1 MAISDSPISASFGK
15 PFSFQV
21 AAFRLRLAELKA
33 TTGWDKEVWQAEH
46 DRAFMVAGA
55 IRADILADLAAAVD
69 KAISQGTTLE
79 TFRKDFRKI
88 VAEKGWQIS
97 HAGQG
102 TKGGEAWRTKV
113 IYKTNLSTSYAA
125 GRFAQLTQ
133 AGYPFLVYRHGA
145 AVEPR
150 IQHLAWDGLVLPAD
164 HPFWKTHCPPNGWGC
179 TCYIT
184 GARSK
189 ESARRVGGKPE
200 KALPE
205 GWQAPDPKTGAPVG
219 IDRGWGYAPGA
230 SAAADIGWLAAKP
243 LNWDF
248 NLAVAYM
255 KSVPAAN
262 RDLLSTSYR
271 DLPSFKAMMRT
282 YVERVASGP
291 PAATGLPELKT
302 LGLASEE
309 LRGQIFRLVGK
320 DDAPDLYDF
329 IVDQSAIRHV
339 LVRHSNAKVELSRGQ
354 RPIIADDFA
363 RLGELLNKPD
373 LLKSGDPM
381 VGHPQVVVIEKQFG
395 DERLITVFEV
405 RGGRRRI
412 ALVSMWVESKAGAP
426 STITP

>member
-1 MAISDSPISASFGK
+1 VSKLLAIFGK
-15 PFSFQV
+15 PFKFQV

-55 IRADILADLAAAVD
+55 IRADVLADLAAAVD

-97 HAGQG
+97 PAGQG

-125 GRFAQLTQ
+125 GRFAQLKQ
-133 AGYPFLVYRHGA
+133 GGYPFLVYRHGA
-145 AVEPR
+145 AIEPR
-150 IQHLAWDGLVLPAD
+150 VQHLAWDGLVLPAD
-164 HPFWKTHCPPNGWGC
+164 HPFWRTHCPPNGWGC

-189 ESARRVGGKPE
+189 EAARRVGGDPAKS
-200 KALPE
+200 LPD

-219 IDRGWGYAPGA
+219 IDRGWDYAPGA
-230 SAAADIGWLAAKP
+230 SAAEDIGALAAKP

-255 KSVPAAN
+255 KSLPATN
-262 RDLLSTSYR
+262 RDLFSQSYR
-271 DLPSFKAMMRT
+271 GLPSFKAMMRR
-282 YVERVASGP
+282 YVERIASGT
-291 PAATGLPELKT
+291 ADSSADLPELKT
-302 LGLASEE
+302 LGLASDK
-309 LRGQIFRLVGK
+309 LREQILRLVGK
-320 DDAPDLYDF
+320 ENTPDLFDF

-339 LVRHSNAKVELSRGQ
+339 FDRHTNAKIELSRGQ
-354 RPIIADDFA
+354 RPVIADDFA
-363 RLGELLNKPD
+363 RLGEAINAPD
-373 LLKSGDPM
+373 VLKRGDPM
-381 VGHPQVVVIEKQFG
+381 VGHPQVIVIEKQFG
-395 DERLITVFEV
+395 SERLITVFEV
-405 RGGRRRI
+405 RARRRRI
-412 ALVSMWVESKAGAP
+412 ALVSLWVEINAGAP
-426 STITP
+426 PTITP

>member
-1 MAISDSPISASFGK
+1 MTKLLASFGK
-15 PFSFQV
+15 PFKFQV

-97 HAGQG
+97 PAGQG

-145 AVEPR
+145 SVEPR

-164 HPFWKTHCPPNGWGC
+164 HPFWKSHCPPNGWGC

-200 KALPE
+200 KTLPE
-205 GWQAPDPKTGAPVG
+205 GWQTPDPKTGAPVG
-219 IDRGWGYAPGA
+219 IDRGWAYAPGA
-230 SAAADIGWLAAKP
+230 SVLQTVAALAPRLESLPAGPSIDLMQEWVNSSAFSEWLSAPSGSWPIVRIDDETAAAIGSTRKIGVLSAES
-243 LNWDF
+243 
-248 NLAVAYM
+248 AV
-255 KSVPAAN
+255 KQS
-262 RDLLSTSYR
+262 LHH
-271 DLPSFKAMMRT
+271 
-282 YVERVASGP
+282 
-291 PAATGLPELKT
+291 
-302 LGLASEE
+302 
-309 LRGQIFRLVGK
+309 
-320 DDAPDLYDF
+320 PDLSPADYALAQAVVDHATQRFQQDARRMIF
-329 IVDQSAIRHV
+329 IREIDGDQGHV
-339 LVRHSNAKVELSRGQ
+339 LVVKAT
-354 RPIIADDFA
+354 IADGQLFVVSFRRMSKDSA
-363 RLGELLNKPD
+363 KRDRDLRNLL
-373 LLKSGDPM
+373 
-381 VGHPQVVVIEKQFG
+381 
-395 DERLITVFEV
+395 
-405 RGGRRRI
+405 RRRD
-412 ALVSMWVESKAGAP
+412 
-426 STITP
+426 

>member
-1 MAISDSPISASFGK
+1 MTKLLASFGK
-15 PFSFQV
+15 PFKFQV

-97 HAGQG
+97 PAGQG

-145 AVEPR
+145 SVEPR

-164 HPFWKTHCPPNGWGC
+164 HPFWKSHCPPNGWGC

-189 ESARRVGGKPE
+189 ESARRMGGKPE
-200 KALPE
+200 KTLPE

-219 IDRGWGYAPGA
+219 IDRGWAYAPGA
-230 SAAADIGWLAAKP
+230 DIARTLIPMVDKLASLPAPIGADLVENWSDRVIKVWSDQVGAFITKVVQGPSRGASVMVGALKSDWVRKLETLGAAPASSEIALTDEAVIHMFRDAKQSALDLDWVRQITQHLRSPDAVILDRRDGRKP
-243 LNWDF
+243 GLLLVF
-248 NLAVAYM
+248 
-255 KSVPAAN
+255 KSVDASVKLVVTLDYKLKRVGILNHLTSGSMASVS
-262 RDLLSTSYR
+262 DL
-271 DLPSFKAMMRT
+271 KAI
-282 YVERVASGP
+282 
-291 PAATGLPELKT
+291 
-302 LGLASEE
+302 LG
-309 LRGQIFRLVGK
+309 
-320 DDAPDLYDF
+320 
-329 IVDQSAIRHV
+329 
-339 LVRHSNAKVELSRGQ
+339 
-354 RPIIADDFA
+354 
-363 RLGELLNKPD
+363 
-373 LLKSGDPM
+373 KSG
-381 VGHPQVVVIEKQFG
+381 VLLEGSV
-395 DERLITVFEV
+395 
-405 RGGRRRI
+405 
-412 ALVSMWVESKAGAP
+412 
-426 STITP
+426 

>member
-1 MAISDSPISASFGK
+1 MTKLLASFGK
-15 PFSFQV
+15 PFKFQV

-97 HAGQG
+97 PAGQG

-145 AVEPR
+145 SVEPR

-164 HPFWKTHCPPNGWGC
+164 HPFWKSHCPPNGWGC

-189 ESARRVGGKPE
+189 ESARRMGGNPE
-200 KALPE
+200 KELPA

-219 IDRGWGYAPGA
+219 IDRGWAYAPGA
-230 SAAADIGWLAAKP
+230 DIARTLIPMVDKLASLPAPIGADLVEGW
-243 LNWDF
+243 
-248 NLAVAYM
+248 
-255 KSVPAAN
+255 S
-262 RDLLSTSYR
+262 
-271 DLPSFKAMMRT
+271 
-282 YVERVASGP
+282 ERVIEVWNDQVAAFIAKAAEGPSRGASVMVG
-291 PAATGLPELKT
+291 ALKSDWVRKLET
-302 LGLASEE
+302 LGAAPASSEIALTDE
-309 LRGQIFRLVGK
+309 AVIHMFR
-320 DDAPDLYDF
+320 DAK
-329 IVDQSAIRHV
+329 QSA
-339 LVRHSNAKVELSRGQ
+339 LDLDWVR
-354 RPIIADDFA
+354 
-363 RLGELLNKPD
+363 
-373 LLKSGDPM
+373 
-381 VGHPQVVVIEKQFG
+381 
-395 DERLITVFEV
+395 
-405 RGGRRRI
+405 
-412 ALVSMWVESKAGAP
+412 
-426 STITP
+426 